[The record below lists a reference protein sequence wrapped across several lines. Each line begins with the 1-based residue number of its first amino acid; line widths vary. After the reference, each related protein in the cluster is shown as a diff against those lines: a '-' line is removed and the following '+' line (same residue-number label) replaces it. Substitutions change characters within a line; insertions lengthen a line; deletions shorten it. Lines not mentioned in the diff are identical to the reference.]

1 VQNAEDS
8 ANEVM
13 TFGMVFGM
21 TAAVM
26 AAVGAIGLLAAL
38 SMAVFE
44 RQKEIGVM
52 RSIGASSATVA
63 SQFLIEGVL
72 VGILAWIIAVPLAYL
87 FSEALVAMLPFGGI
101 SDIPF
106 APSSLLVGLIGI
118 VVVATISSLWPSINA
133 ARKTV
138 AEILRYQ

>member
-1 VQNAEDS
+1 
-8 ANEVM
+8 
-13 TFGMVFGM
+13 
-21 TAAVM
+21 
-26 AAVGAIGLLAAL
+26 
-38 SMAVFE
+38 
-44 RQKEIGVM
+44 
-52 RSIGASSATVA
+52 
-63 SQFLIEGVL
+63 
-72 VGILAWIIAVPLAYL
+72 
-87 FSEALVAMLPFGGI
+87 MLPFGGI